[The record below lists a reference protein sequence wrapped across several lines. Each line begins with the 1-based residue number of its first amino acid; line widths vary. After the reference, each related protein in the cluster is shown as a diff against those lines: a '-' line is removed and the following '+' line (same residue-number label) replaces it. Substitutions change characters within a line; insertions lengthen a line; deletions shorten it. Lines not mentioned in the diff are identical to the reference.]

1 MVSVLT
7 FIVFLKVY
15 SLHIH
20 NGAFFS
26 CGQEATVKLIAASG
40 TESQCEGKWAEGSQQ
55 SELAFPDAPPHRHKT
70 RNPSGDYYDK
80 QLVLSS
86 LVVSTETG
94 ESIAESPIR
103 KLACVPPP
111 AIAPT

>member
-1 MVSVLT
+1 M
-7 FIVFLKVY
+7 
-15 SLHIH
+15 
-20 NGAFFS
+20 
-26 CGQEATVKLIAASG
+26 KLIAASG
-40 TESQCEGKWAEGSQQ
+40 TESQCEGKSAEGSQQ

-94 ESIAESPIR
+94 ESIAKVANLPAFGPLQLLQHKRTTIPLLCIR
-103 KLACVPPP
+103 SHLYQLHPRQHFGLLGF
-111 AIAPT
+111 